1 MSSEAERRALD
12 RLDNER
18 LYNAVECALAMLA
31 KPPEAEAILGRV
43 RECFP
48 APVFFLEA
56 DDSVKQKL
64 PLTENTAYYFS
75 LAPVIARFI
84 VRERFGARPKLDR
97 LERMAGYMVQLY
109 RGVYHERFYA
119 VLLDSAGR
127 VTDTVLISR
136 GSASATLFDLKT
148 LLSAVIQ
155 HNAKAVALCH
165 NHPRGT
171 PRPSEEDVR
180 CTLDALK
187 ALRALDVPMLD
198 HIIVAYDQAVSLRET
213 GAVSPDLWVMQA
225 PKNRVVRDWLKGVQA
240 GG

>member
-1 MSSEAERRALD
+1 MNQALLETIDASALRPVRESVQARQTLALTGMAEGQTGFIAS
-12 RLDNER
+12 RLAADGLRVLLVTGND
-18 LYNAVECALAMLA
+18 LQSAAAAALA
-31 KPPEAEAILGRV
+31 GR
-43 RECFP
+43 P
-48 APVFFLEA
+48 
-56 DDSVKQKL
+56 
-64 PLTENTAYYFS
+64 
-75 LAPVIARFI
+75 
-84 VRERFGARPKLDR
+84 
-97 LERMAGYMVQLY
+97 
-109 RGVYHERFYA
+109 
-119 VLLDSAGR
+119 SAMNIIWNG
-127 VTDTVLISR
+127 

>member
-1 MSSEAERRALD
+1 MKKLLALLLAVAMVLSLAACGGSKNDTADNSEPVIEENTSSETTEPTDATEPTEEGDEGGYEGYVSELVDGAYARGDDEEIYNSIYGEFCELMEQARNAESND
-12 RLDNER
+12 ER
-18 LYNAVECALAMLA
+18 FV
-31 KPPEAEAILGRV
+31 
-43 RECFP
+43 
-48 APVFFLEA
+48 LEA
-56 DDSVKQKL
+56 KA
-64 PLTENTAYYFS
+64 E
-75 LAPVIARFI
+75 
-84 VRERFGARPKLDR
+84 
-97 LERMAGYMVQLY
+97 
-109 RGVYHERFYA
+109 A

-127 VTDTVLISR
+127 LTDTVLISR

-148 LLSAVIQ
+148 LLSVVIQ

-187 ALRALDVPMLD
+187 ALRALAVPMLD

-225 PKNRVVRDWLKGVQA
+225 PKNRVVRDWLKEVQA